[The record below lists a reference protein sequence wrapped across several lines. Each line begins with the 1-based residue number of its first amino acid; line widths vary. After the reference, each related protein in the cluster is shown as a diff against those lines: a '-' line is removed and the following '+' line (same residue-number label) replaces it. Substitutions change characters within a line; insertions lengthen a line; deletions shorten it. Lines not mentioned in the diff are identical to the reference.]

1 MCGAHATVRGLL
13 GELVANAH
21 EDRDIVVDMEAGLEH
36 MSRGTGRHVSRFV
49 AVIEP
54 YFRSM
59 ETGRRVAEL
68 AAEAGITDVL
78 AVANKVRNDADRTA
92 VREFCEAHGLRVI
105 AEVPYD
111 PTLVD
116 AEREGRPPIEYDE
129 RAPAVVA
136 IKELADRLTAGKRP
150 TGMTEES

>member
-13 GELVANAH
+13 GELVANPR
-21 EDRDIVVDMEAGLEH
+21 EDRDILVDMEAGLEH
-36 MSRGTGRHVSRFV
+36 LSRGTGRHVSRFV

-78 AVANKVRNDADRTA
+78 AVANKIRNDADRDA
-92 VREFCEAHGLRVI
+92 VRQFCETHGLRVI

-116 AEREGRPPIEYDE
+116 AERQGQPPIDYD
-129 RAPAVVA
+129 RNAPAILA
-136 IKELADRLTAGKRP
+136 IERLAHTLMDAG
-150 TGMTEES
+150 

>member
-13 GELVANAH
+13 GELVANPR
-21 EDRDIVVDMEAGLEH
+21 EERDIVVDMEAGLEH
-36 MSRGTGRHVSRFV
+36 LSRGTGRHVSRFV
-49 AVIEP
+49 TVIEP

-78 AVANKVRNDADRTA
+78 AVANKIRNDADRDA
-92 VREFCEAHGLRVI
+92 VREFCDAHRLRVI

-116 AEREGRPPIEYDE
+116 AERDGQPPIDFDVTS
-129 RAPAVVA
+129 PAVTA
-136 IKELADRLTAGKRP
+136 IQTLAATLMQRP
-150 TGMTEES
+150 